1 MQARQGFSARLAMA
15 AAVMLL
21 LCAPMA
27 MAQVGRVTIQ
37 GHVTGMVADG
47 SGFRVTLDNGGS
59 SYWIPSATVSDRNLR
74 LGDYVRFDGY
84 GNGSLITVDN
94 ATWLGDRSYSPYSSS
109 PYNGR
114 PMYSNGGPE
123 QMGGV
128 VQNVNRHYNYLTLRM
143 EGTGRLVRVDLR
155 QMDTRGS
162 VNVWRLRPGDR
173 INVTGGWEERGRFQ
187 ADRVFF

>member
-1 MQARQGFSARLAMA
+1 MA
-15 AAVMLL
+15 AALMLL

-27 MAQVGRVTIQ
+27 MAQSRVTIQ
-37 GHVTGMVADG
+37 GHVTSMVADG
-47 SGFRVTLDNGGS
+47 SGFRVTLDSGGN
-59 SYWIPSATVSDRNLR
+59 SYWIASATVSDRNLR
-74 LGDYVRFDGY
+74 LGDFVRFDGY

-94 ATWLGDRSYSPYSSS
+94 ATWLGDRSYSPYSDRDRDRSNS
-109 PYNGR
+109 QYNGE

-173 INVTGGWEERGRFQ
+173 VNVTGGWEERGRFQ